1 MQCKEIFKFIEDWAP
16 KAAAW
21 SNDNPGLQVGY
32 PDNNISGILLCL
44 EITPKVVEEAIK
56 KKINLIVAHHPFL
69 FKPLSK
75 IDIKRDP
82 KAQIIETLIKNDI
95 TLYSAHTN
103 LDFTTD
109 GVSFQLAKKLKLN
122 NIRFLHC
129 SESNQ
134 CKLVVFVP
142 EPEVERIS
150 SLLFEEGCGI
160 IGEYSRCSFRTNGLG
175 TFKGSE
181 LTSPATGSKNTFET
195 VDEVKLEVVINKWR
209 VKDVVAKLRNAHPYE
224 EPAIEI
230 YPLDNY
236 NNKFGI
242 GAIGELPSPMSRRE
256 FFEHITANLNLDN
269 FRYSDVTNDKI
280 EKVAVC
286 GGAGTEVLPYAL
298 QQKADV
304 LITAD
309 IKYHSFHDA
318 NGHILL
324 IDAGHYET
332 EIVVLDE
339 VEKRIKEF
347 VKDENFEVFKFSG
360 STNPINYYRITDKKE

>member
-21 SNDNPGLQVGY
+21 TNDNPGLQVGC
-32 PDNNISGILLCL
+32 PDDNISGILLCL
-44 EITPKVVEEAIK
+44 EITPKVVEEAIRK
-56 KKINLIVAHHPFL
+56 KLNLIIAHHPFL
-69 FKPLSK
+69 FKPLNK
-75 IDIKRDP
+75 IDIARDP
-82 KAQIIETLIKNDI
+82 KAQIIKTLIKNDI
-95 TLYSAHTN
+95 SLYSAHTN

-109 GVSFQLAKKLKLN
+109 GVSFQLAKKLQLK
-122 NIRFLHC
+122 NIKFLHQ

-142 EPEVERIS
+142 EPDVERIS

-160 IGEYSRCSFRTNGLG
+160 IGNYSECSFRTKGQG

-181 LTSPATGSKNTFET
+181 FSSPSAGTKNIFET
-195 VDEVKLEVVINKWR
+195 VNETKLEVVINKWR
-209 VKDVVAKLRNAHPYE
+209 VKEVIKKLRGAHPYE
-224 EPAIEI
+224 EPAIDVF
-230 YPLDNY
+230 PLDNS
-236 NNKFGI
+236 NTQFGI
-242 GAIGELPSPMSRRE
+242 GAIGELASPMSKKD
-256 FFEHITANLNLDN
+256 FLKHITEKLNLDN
-269 FRYSDVTNDKI
+269 FRYSDTANNEI
-280 EKVAVC
+280 RKVAVC
-286 GGAGTEVLPYAL
+286 GGAGMEVFPFAL
-298 QQKADV
+298 MQKADA

-318 NGHILL
+318 NGDILL

-347 VKDENFEVFKFSG
+347 VKDENFGVFKFPG
-360 STNPINYYRITDKKE
+360 STNPINYYRTTDKKE